1 MHESEH
7 DIQIALFDFL
17 ALVQYQIPETQFILH
32 VPNGEYRTKATAAR
46 LKRMGVRPGVP
57 DILIL
62 VPANGYHG
70 MTIELKK
77 PGGRLSEHQERWARE
92 LITRD
97 YYAIT
102 CTDWQT
108 AAAAILEY
116 LGYRPEKYGLPK
128 SVLK

>member
-17 ALVQYQIPETQFILH
+17 ALVQHQIPETQFILH